1 MRPSGAHTHP
11 ESGSG
16 IAAAAAVIAAVA
28 FASASIP
35 LAHALAGLLR
45 AVLIAVLAATA
56 VLAVAATVAI
66 TICLRRHR
74 LPRPGQPARLITSP
88 ARPVTTTLPP
98 PRAVSAPVVHLHL
111 HGITAEDA
119 AAALARIPALFDLP
133 EGRRT
138 GHAWQRH
145 P

>member
-16 IAAAAAVIAAVA
+16 LAVAVAVIAAVA
-28 FASASIP
+28 FVSASVP

-45 AVLIAVLAATA
+45 AVLVAVIAAIA
-56 VLAVAATVAI
+56 VLAVAAIVAI
-66 TICLRRHR
+66 TICLRRHHII
-74 LPRPGQPARLITSP
+74 RPGQPSRLITSP
-88 ARPVTTTLPP
+88 ARPVPTIPP

-119 AAALARIPALFDLP
+119 AAALAHLP
-133 EGRRT
+133 VVF
-138 GHAWQRH
+138 
-145 P
+145 

>member
-16 IAAAAAVIAAVA
+16 LAVAVAVIAAVA
-28 FASASIP
+28 FASASVP

-45 AVLIAVLAATA
+45 AVLITVIAAIA
-56 VLAVAATVAI
+56 VLAVATIVAI

-74 LPRPGQPARLITSP
+74 LPWPGQPSRLITSP

-98 PRAVSAPVVHLHL
+98 PRAVGAPAVHLHL

-119 AAALARIPALFDLP
+119 AAALAHLPVVFDPP